1 MKKEFVFSAKFDTS
15 EFDKSVEQMQQKL
28 QNIYSGSDVMRRQRE
43 TAQRLQQSGFGNV
56 MSDPGMEAYKRAT
69 QASRREMDQMISEQA
84 RGQEKLGK
92 ELQRRSEF
100 LKKLQDQQRDLVKGS
115 KEELELKEKIARVE
129 QNNQQMKETYR
140 QRDQALNQAM
150 DARESLKPQGLER
163 LVNAYQGGGV
173 GGVMRAGM
181 RMAGPGTLGSIL
193 GGIGMFAQQGA
204 EIYRDVGRAPV
215 RTEAATGSAVQ
226 GTLGRQ
232 VSDIY
237 GRRSAFEQMFA
248 PERAR
253 ASQQAIDQMKSDRA
267 ADMVGTGGG
276 FLKNIGAGIGAGAG
290 VGALIGSFGGPIG
303 TAGGALIGGGIGLGK
318 GIWDIMS
325 NERQR
330 SMVLSPFSS
339 TAKKRYESMLA
350 EDMASAYET
359 SYESQK
365 KQNPFKTMAVSE
377 YEQNWQRNLDA
388 QRSMGL
394 RNEGFY
400 GPGGFM
406 QNAIS
411 QGFTPDMAIGMSQ
424 GVLGAGGST
433 RMARDS
439 AFGLQ
444 MQRGLDMTNASQVLG
459 TLSGGLGSSEST
471 RQATIKTLAEGMKLG
486 LDDSKFAEEN
496 RRFTQITAEIIARSG
511 ARGEGDFER
520 VAGGFGR
527 FVGENTNQG
536 ISAAKT
542 AYDQYQQISQTTT
555 GPRGVM
561 RAAGFLSD
569 PTLQKL
575 STMTKQ
581 ALMQVPES
589 DLNADNPLVKAAAEE
604 AGVSAETIVSR
615 VTNTNQGAVSRFKQA
630 DQLRDKIRQYA
641 KSVGKERLTEEDINA
656 APADVRA
663 DFNKLTAFQTTE
675 LGYQGQRETVARAL
689 GTINPNEPSGKQ
701 LGRENI
707 IADKLSGADR
717 TGRMEDTTV
726 KAMAADSKVVLDNFN
741 EMAPAM
747 KAAAESTAAWTR
759 EVREAN
765 AALQQALEAVRAN
778 KNASTLQSLQDLLQK
793 QAGSG
798 GTQPQAGKQSQ

>member
-1 MKKEFVFSAKFDTS
+1 VKKEFVFSAKFDTS
-15 EFDKSVEQMQQKL
+15 EFDKSVEQMQQKM
-28 QNIYSGSDVMRRQRE
+28 QSIYAGSDVMRRQRE
-43 TAQRLQQSGFGNV
+43 TAQRLQQGGFGSV

-69 QASRREMDQMISEQA
+69 QSSRREMDQMIAEQA

-92 ELQRRSEF
+92 EIQKRSEF
-100 LKKLQDQQRDLVKGS
+100 LKKLQEQQRDLVKGS

-129 QNNQQMKETYR
+129 QNNQQMRETYR

-181 RMAGPGTLGSIL
+181 RMAGPGTIGSII
-193 GGIGMFAQQGA
+193 GGIGAIAEQGA
-204 EIYRDVGRAPV
+204 GIYRDIGRAPV

-253 ASQQAIDQMKSDRA
+253 ASQQAIDQMRSDRA
-267 ADMVGTGGG
+267 SDLVGTGGG

-290 VGALIGSFGGPIG
+290 VGALVGSFGGPIG

-350 EDMASAYET
+350 EDMANAYET

-444 MQRGLDMTNASQVLG
+444 AQRGLDLTNASQVLG

-511 ARGEGDFER
+511 ARGETDQER
-520 VAGGFGR
+520 IASKIGS
-527 FVGENTNQG
+527 FVTENTG
-536 ISAAKT
+536 GGLSAAKT
-542 AYDQYQQISQTTT
+542 AYEQYQQVSQETT

-569 PTLQKL
+569 PVLSKL
-575 STMTKQ
+575 STITKSGI
-581 ALMQVPES
+581 MQIREDELTEDHPV
-589 DLNADNPLVKAAAEE
+589 VMAAAQE
-604 AGVSAETIVSR
+604 AGTSPKELISR
-615 VTNTNQGAVSRFKQA
+615 ISGVTRNSMSRFKTV
-630 DQLRDKIRQYA
+630 DEIRDKITNYA
-641 KSVGKERLTEEDINA
+641 KGMGKEHLTEEDLRNA
-656 APADVRA
+656 PEDIRS
-663 DFNKLTAFQTTE
+663 DFNKMTAFQASE
-675 LGYQGQRETVARAL
+675 LGPLNRQGTYSRGL
-689 GTINPNEPSGKQ
+689 GTINSNLSGTGQ